1 MRAWLLTALLVIGFV
16 VAPPAPAAH
25 AFLDNLFAG
34 IGDIVQGA
42 FALPIQVLAG
52 TLNGPPIIGT
62 VGGVL
67 SGAMQ
72 TVTLTLRGVFRL
84 ATVAIPIA
92 SKAAPFLPF
101 VL

>member
-1 MRAWLLTALLVIGFV
+1 MAVGFV

-25 AFLDNLFAG
+25 AFLDTLFGG
-34 IGDIVQGA
+34 ISDLVQGV

-67 SGAMQ
+67 SGTMQ
-72 TVTLTLRGVFRL
+72 TVSLTLRGVFRL
-84 ATVAIPIA
+84 VTVALPIA